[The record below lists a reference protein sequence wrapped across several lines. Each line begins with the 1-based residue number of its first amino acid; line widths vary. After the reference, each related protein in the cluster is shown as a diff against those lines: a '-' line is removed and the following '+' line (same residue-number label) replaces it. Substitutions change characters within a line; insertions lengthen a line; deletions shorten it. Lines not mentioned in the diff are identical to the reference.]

1 MNCCSRRS
9 SQSIVLSG
17 ATSGV
22 RRLAASLREGHK
34 HRAPPPNTICADDT
48 GAAELKE
55 VLEEQKPFSLMQ
67 LFTNF
72 PEGARSPLNKHV
84 GYGGV

>member
-1 MNCCSRRS
+1 MKCCFRRS
-9 SQSIVLSG
+9 SGSIVLSG
-17 ATSGV
+17 ATSGMHT
-22 RRLAASLREGHK
+22 LAASLREGLK
-34 HRAPPPNTICADDT
+34 RRAPPPNTDDT
-48 GAAELKE
+48 TAAELKE
-55 VLEEQKPFSLMQ
+55 VLEEQMPFSLMQ